1 MLIRNGRVSARLT
14 ISSCRTAAI
23 VAASLLLP
31 FCGSVAAQQQTAPG
45 AALTIRSA
53 VLEQLLK
60 DSRSEQQPVSKTLL
74 RSEVTGCQTTLTN
87 SQLHILPNSRPLQ
100 FEIRTHGTVSS
111 QTTGV
116 NPQAVVQSLGS
127 HRFEVV
133 KPFWFDGRRFLT
145 RPSHGTIEAW
155 QNPQRVFSIAGT
167 RMPLLAPLTDQ
178 VAWNRIRQMQ
188 PQINQAVALDLSKDV
203 FPQVD
208 RRVEQ
213 EFVRLQDRWLQAQK
227 FLQQWCPEPWLEWSA
242 RAREDSVLLT
252 TAPLTD
258 SLTANAPTARR
269 QDPASLDAPRFNSS
283 VMATTELQPTEDIVL
298 TVSDIA
304 LTELVATAIP
314 GGSKITD
321 TQLQRLADLLPK
333 LITGHPESLTEL
345 AAITSDKA
353 APATFF
359 TLELPPSQP
368 LIFSCSDGD
377 LQVNFRFRILPLIG
391 SDSGWMTST
400 LFLRGKRVDSDTW
413 TITVRDTA
421 VSSSSDGDSST
432 VSTGTVWPTLVR
444 TRIQSMLAA
453 TQEPALPTQLPLQLG
468 GLPAARLTLQ
478 QADSRNGKMRIAF
491 RLQPVAEPAAP

>member
-14 ISSCRTAAI
+14 ISSFQTAAI
-23 VAASLLLP
+23 ATASLLLF
-31 FCGSVAAQQQTAPG
+31 FCGTAAAQQQTTPG
-45 AALTIRSA
+45 VALTIRSA

-100 FEIRTHGTVSS
+100 FEVRTHGTVSS

-116 NPQAVVQSLGS
+116 NPQAVVESNGS

-155 QNPQRVFSIAGT
+155 QNPQRVFSSAGA

-178 VAWNRIRQMQ
+178 VAWNRVRQMQ
-188 PQINQAVALDLSKDV
+188 PQINQAVALDLSKDI

-213 EFVRLQDRWLQAQK
+213 EFVRLQDRWLQAQQV
-227 FLQQWCPEPWLEWSA
+227 LQQWYPEPWLEWSA
-242 RAREDSVLLT
+242 LARADSVLLT
-252 TAPLTD
+252 TAFLTNT
-258 SLTANAPTARR
+258 LTHDAPTARR
-269 QDPASLDAPRFNSS
+269 QDPASLDASPVRNS
-283 VMATTELQPTEDIVL
+283 VLAATALQPTEDIVL
-298 TVSDIA
+298 TVSEVA

-314 GGSKITD
+314 GGSRITD
-321 TQLQRLADLLPK
+321 TQLQRLTELLPK
-333 LITGHPESLTEL
+333 LITGQPESLAEL
-345 AAITSDKA
+345 AAITADKT

-368 LIFSCSDGD
+368 CIFSCSEGD

-391 SDSGWMTST
+391 TDSGWMTTT
-400 LFLRGKRVDSDTW
+400 LFLRGKRLNPDTW

-421 VSSSSDGDSST
+421 VNASSDSKT

-444 TRIQSMLAA
+444 SRIQSMLAA
-453 TQEPALPTQLPLQLG
+453 TQEPALPTQVPLQLA
-468 GLPAARLTLQ
+468 GLPPARLTLQ
-478 QADSRNGKMRIAF
+478 QADSRNGNMRIAF
-491 RLQPVAEPAAP
+491 RLQPAAEPATR

>member
-1 MLIRNGRVSARLT
+1 MLIRNGRASGCPTL
-14 ISSCRTAAI
+14 SSCPKAAI
-23 VAASLLLP
+23 VATSLLLLL
-31 FCGSVAAQQQTAPG
+31 CGTAAAQQQTSPG

-53 VLEQLLK
+53 VLEQFLK

-133 KPFWFDGRRFLT
+133 KPFWFDGRKFLT

-213 EFVRLQDRWLQAQK
+213 EFVRLQDRWLQAQQV
-227 FLQQWCPEPWLEWSA
+227 LQRWFPEPWLEWSA
-242 RAREDSVLLT
+242 VSREDSVLLT
-252 TAPLTD
+252 TAPLND
-258 SLTANAPTARR
+258 SLTPNAPTARR
-269 QDPASLDAPRFNSS
+269 QDPAARDAPRFNNS
-283 VMATTELQPTEDIVL
+283 VMANSALQPTEDIVL
-298 TVSDIA
+298 TFSDIA
-304 LTELVATAIP
+304 LTELVASAIP

-321 TQLQRLADLLPK
+321 TQLQRLAELLPK
-333 LITGHPESLTEL
+333 LVTGQAGTLSEL
-345 AAITSDKA
+345 AAITADKA

-368 LIFSCSDGD
+368 LSFSCSDGD

-400 LFLRGKRVDSDTW
+400 LFLRGKRLDSGTW

-421 VSSSSDGDSST
+421 VSSSADSST

-444 TRIQSMLAA
+444 TRIQSLLAA
-453 TQEPALPTQLPLQLG
+453 TQEPALPNQFPLQIA
-468 GLPAARLTLQ
+468 GLPPARLTLQ
-478 QADSRNGKMRIAF
+478 QADSSHGKMRIAF
-491 RLQPVAEPAAP
+491 RLQPAAEPVAP